1 MVEGSS
7 VSMQRILLT
16 CCVAVLGCS
25 TTLHAQQPEP
35 TDARAFLE
43 QHAVYQNSSKATRAA
58 EEATLARARLY
69 LHAGAE
75 NELRQEVAKLTESH
89 PVGLRYAMLADCWR
103 PGSYRQ
109 GLERASQWLQIFPE
123 RSLAE
128 QQAVLG
134 VQAFLATKEQQR
146 SLFLERR
153 AATAWLP
160 FLSLAAVMALVAGGL
175 RWWP

>member
-7 VSMQRILLT
+7 LNRLRILLT
-16 CCVAVLGCS
+16 CCAAVFVVVAALP
-25 TTLHAQQPEP
+25 AQQLEP

-43 QHAVYQNSSKATRAA
+43 LHAVYENSSKTARAG
-58 EEATLARARLY
+58 EEATLLHARLY

-75 NELRQEVAKLTESH
+75 KELRQEVTKLTEGH
-89 PVGLRYAMLADCWR
+89 PEGLRYAMLADCWQ
-103 PGSYRQ
+103 PGTYRQ

-123 RSLAE
+123 RALAE
-128 QQAVLG
+128 QQVVLG
-134 VQAFLATKEQQR
+134 VHDFLAAKEQQR
-146 SLFLERR
+146 ALFMERR

-160 FLSLAAVMALVAGGL
+160 FLALVAVAVLVAGGL

>member
-103 PGSYRQ
+103 PGSYRKVWSVRRN
-109 GLERASQWLQIFPE
+109 GCRSSQSARWPNNRLCLVCKH
-123 RSLAE
+123 SLPPKSSNEAFSWS
-128 QQAVLG
+128 G
-134 VQAFLATKEQQR
+134 VQQLPGCR
-146 SLFLERR
+146 SCRLRR
-153 AATAWLP
+153 
-160 FLSLAAVMALVAGGL
+160 
-175 RWWP
+175 